1 MEQFEYTRASS
12 VSEAVVLLN
21 EPGLKSRAL
30 AGGTDILLQLR
41 HDPHYCDRLV
51 DISQI
56 PDLHRIELKD
66 DWVHIGAAATFN
78 EVLISSII
86 KATARVLEQACI
98 SVGAV
103 QIRNM
108 GTLGGNVVNAAACA
122 DSLPALICLDAVAHF
137 LTPAGEQLLPV
148 TQLVSAPNKTILPPG
163 ALLVS
168 LRYPVPTTGS
178 RSAFIKLGRRNAMAI
193 SRLTVAA
200 LGRLDAQN
208 RIVEARLVT
217 GSATP
222 HIERLN
228 VVEQLLIGKQPSA
241 ELFHSAAKLTVDEMI
256 RLAGF
261 RWSSEYKV
269 PALTAMTERVL
280 AQVFKWDEVQ

>member
-1 MEQFEYTRASS
+1 
-12 VSEAVVLLN
+12 
-21 EPGLKSRAL
+21 
-30 AGGTDILLQLR
+30 
-41 HDPHYCDRLV
+41 
-51 DISQI
+51 
-56 PDLHRIELKD
+56 
-66 DWVHIGAAATFN
+66 
-78 EVLISSII
+78 
-86 KATARVLEQACI
+86 
-98 SVGAV
+98 
-103 QIRNM
+103 
-108 GTLGGNVVNAAACA
+108 
-122 DSLPALICLDAVAHF
+122 
-137 LTPAGEQLLPV
+137 
-148 TQLVSAPNKTILPPG
+148 
-163 ALLVS
+163 
-168 LRYPVPTTGS
+168 
-178 RSAFIKLGRRNAMAI
+178 MAI

-200 LGRLDAQN
+200 LGRLDAQK